1 MDMKLEL
8 VPLPVA
14 DVDRASGQY
23 ATAEYEPSADSRRVV
38 YTLATVATRNPALV
52 LASVPMGLLFAL
64 QRRASGGIQAPVLS
78 HLTWSVLMLRFL
90 PPLFRDRPSIAV
102 PAPAEGG

>member
-1 MDMKLEL
+1 VLK
-8 VPLPVA
+8 
-14 DVDRASGQY
+14 S
-23 ATAEYEPSADSRRVV
+23 SVV

-52 LASVPMGLLFAL
+52 LASAPMGLLFAL

-90 PPLFRDRPSIAV
+90 PPLFRDRTSIAV
-102 PAPAEGG
+102 PTPAESG